1 LFPNPVD
8 RGIHACKCWPFLDC
22 QHLSSLVKFNASTI
36 IPPLTGNHFLSA
48 EKALM
53 KADEIW
59 QAALGELQLEMTRA
73 TFETWVKPTS
83 LMSYEDGR
91 FAIAVPNAYAQE
103 WMQNRLLST
112 VKRVLTGIT
121 GHSVEVKFIVWNKEE
136 IKEPVALLNGLDH
149 TSHSS
154 NGNGSAL
161 GRAPLPSG
169 LNPRYIFDTFVVGNS
184 NRLAHAAC
192 QAVAERPA
200 AQYNPLFLYGG
211 VGLGKTHLLHAIGHV
226 AVANG
231 LQVLYVSS
239 EEFTNELINAI
250 RAQNTSAFRDKYRTI
265 DVLLVDDIQF
275 IAGKESTQEEFFHTF
290 NALHGNGKQIVMT
303 SDRPP
308 KALITLEDRL
318 RSRFEWGLI
327 ADIQAPDLETRQAIL
342 RDKAESHDSTIPDS
356 VLDFIARQ
364 VQSNIREL
372 EGALNRVLA
381 YARLTGSALTPELA
395 ASALADLMARPTTV
409 TLDELVMTVA
419 DFYSISRD
427 DLLGRGRNKELVHPR
442 QVVMYLAREELQLT
456 LPQIG
461 ESLGG
466 RDHTTVIYGVEK
478 ITQSIDSD
486 DNIRREVLAIRERLY
501 NRSMVPQRA

>member
-1 LFPNPVD
+1 
-8 RGIHACKCWPFLDC
+8 
-22 QHLSSLVKFNASTI
+22 
-36 IPPLTGNHFLSA
+36 
-48 EKALM
+48 M

-83 LMSYEDGR
+83 MMSYEDGR

-103 WMQNRLLST
+103 WLQNRLQST

-121 GHSVEVKFIVWNKEE
+121 GRSIEVKFIVWNKEE
-136 IKEPVALLNGLDH
+136 KKEPVTLLNDL
-149 TSHSS
+149 TSSAPPV
-154 NGNGSAL
+154 GNGHSA
-161 GRAPLPSG
+161 GRTPLANG
-169 LNPRYIFDTFVVGNS
+169 LNPRYVFDTFVVGNS

-192 QAVAERPA
+192 QAVAEKPA
-200 AQYNPLFLYGG
+200 MQYNPLFLYGG

-226 AVANG
+226 AAAND

-327 ADIQAPDLETRQAIL
+327 ADIQAPDLETRLAIL
-342 RDKAESHDSTIPDS
+342 RDKAESHGIAIPDN

-381 YARLTGSALTPELA
+381 YARLTGSPLTPELA
-395 ASALADLMARPTTV
+395 ANALADLMARPTTV
-409 TLDELVMTVA
+409 TLDELVMTVS
-419 DFYSISRD
+419 DFYGISRD

-478 ITQSIDSD
+478 VTQAIDSD

-501 NRSMVPQRA
+501 NRSGAAQRA

>member
-1 LFPNPVD
+1 
-8 RGIHACKCWPFLDC
+8 
-22 QHLSSLVKFNASTI
+22 
-36 IPPLTGNHFLSA
+36 
-48 EKALM
+48 M

-91 FAIAVPNAYAQE
+91 FAIAVPNAYTQE
-103 WMQNRLLST
+103 WLQNRLQST

-121 GHSVEVKFIVWNKEE
+121 GRSVEVKFVVWNREE
-136 IKEPVALLNGLDH
+136 KKEPVTLLDGMEQNPH
-149 TSHSS
+149 P
-154 NGNGSAL
+154 NGNGSTNGHTSQA
-161 GRAPLPSG
+161 SG

-192 QAVAERPA
+192 QAVAEKPA

-226 AVANG
+226 AANNG
-231 LQVLYVSS
+231 LHVLYVSS

-327 ADIQAPDLETRQAIL
+327 ADIQAPDLETRLAIL
-342 RDKAESHDSTIPDS
+342 RDKAESHNMAIPDN

-381 YARLTGSALTPELA
+381 YARLTGSPLTPELA
-395 ASALADLMARPTTV
+395 ASALADLMTRPTTV
-409 TLDELVMTVA
+409 TFDELVMTVA

-461 ESLGG
+461 DSLGG
-466 RDHTTVIYGVEK
+466 RDHTTVMYGVEK
-478 ITQSIDSD
+478 VNQSIDSD
-486 DNIRREVLAIRERLY
+486 DGTRREVLAIRERLY
-501 NRSMVPQRA
+501 NRSGVSQRA

>member
-1 LFPNPVD
+1 MVQSFFIWEN
-8 RGIHACKCWPFLDC
+8 G
-22 QHLSSLVKFNASTI
+22 
-36 IPPLTGNHFLSA
+36 
-48 EKALM
+48 LM

-73 TFETWVKPTS
+73 TFDTWVKPTS
-83 LMSYEDGR
+83 LMSFEDGR

-103 WMQNRLLST
+103 WLQNRLLST

-121 GHSVEVKFIVWNKEE
+121 GRSVEVKFVVWNKDEK
-136 IKEPVALLNGLDH
+136 KEPVMLLNGMDQN
-149 TSHSS
+149 SHP
-154 NGNGSAL
+154 NGNGHTN
-161 GRAPLPSG
+161 GRTLQASG

-192 QAVAERPA
+192 QAVAEKPA

-211 VGLGKTHLLHAIGHV
+211 VGLGKTHLLHAIGHI
-226 AVANG
+226 AADKS

-342 RDKAESHDSTIPDS
+342 RDKAESHDTAIPDP

-381 YARLTGSALTPELA
+381 YARLTGSPLTPELA

-466 RDHTTVIYGVEK
+466 RDHTTVIYGVDK
-478 ITQSIDSD
+478 ITQAIDSD
-486 DNIRREVLAIRERLY
+486 DSTRREVLSIRERLY
-501 NRSMVPQRA
+501 NRSVVSQRA

>member
-1 LFPNPVD
+1 
-8 RGIHACKCWPFLDC
+8 
-22 QHLSSLVKFNASTI
+22 
-36 IPPLTGNHFLSA
+36 
-48 EKALM
+48 M

-73 TFETWVKPTS
+73 TYETWVKPTS

-121 GHSVEVKFIVWNKEE
+121 GRSVEVKFVVWSKEE
-136 IKEPVALLNGLDH
+136 KKEPVTLLNGMDQNLPP
-149 TSHSS
+149 
-154 NGNGSAL
+154 NGNGHAN
-161 GRAPLPSG
+161 GRTLPASG
-169 LNPRYIFDTFVVGNS
+169 LYPRYVFDTFVVGNS

-226 AVANG
+226 AATNA

-327 ADIQAPDLETRQAIL
+327 ADIQPPDLETRLAIL
-342 RDKAESHDSTIPDS
+342 RDKAENHGIAIPDN

-381 YARLTGSALTPELA
+381 YARLTGSPLTPELA
-395 ASALADLMARPTTV
+395 SSALADLMARPTTV

-478 ITQSIDSD
+478 ISQCLDSD
-486 DNIRREVLAIRERLY
+486 DSIRREVLAIRERLY
-501 NRSMVPQRA
+501 NRSVVSQRA

>member
-1 LFPNPVD
+1 M
-8 RGIHACKCWPFLDC
+8 R
-22 QHLSSLVKFNASTI
+22 
-36 IPPLTGNHFLSA
+36 
-48 EKALM
+48 
-53 KADEIW
+53 ADEIW

-73 TFETWVKPTS
+73 TFDTWVKPTS

-91 FAIAVPNAYAQE
+91 FAVAVPNAYAQE
-103 WMQNRLLST
+103 WLQNRLLST

-121 GHSVEVKFIVWNKEE
+121 GRSVEVKFVVWNKEE
-136 IKEPVALLNGLDH
+136 KKEPVTLLNGMNQNTPL
-149 TSHSS
+149 
-154 NGNGSAL
+154 NGNGYAA
-161 GRAPLPSG
+161 GRASQASG
-169 LNPRYIFDTFVVGNS
+169 LNPRYVFDTFVVGNS

-192 QAVAERPA
+192 QAVAEKPA

-327 ADIQAPDLETRQAIL
+327 ADIQAPDLETRLAIL
-342 RDKAESHDSTIPDS
+342 RDKAEGHGTPIPDT
-356 VLDFIARQ
+356 VLDLIARQ

-395 ASALADLMARPTTV
+395 ASALADLMVRPTTV

-427 DLLGRGRNKELVHPR
+427 ELLGRGRNKEIVHPR

-478 ITQSIDSD
+478 ITQSLDSD
-486 DNIRREVLAIRERLY
+486 DAIRREVLAIRERLY
-501 NRSMVPQRA
+501 NRSVALQRA

>member
-1 LFPNPVD
+1 
-8 RGIHACKCWPFLDC
+8 
-22 QHLSSLVKFNASTI
+22 
-36 IPPLTGNHFLSA
+36 
-48 EKALM
+48 M
-53 KADEIW
+53 KTDEIW
-59 QAALGELQLEMTRA
+59 QAALGELQMEMTRA

-83 LMSYEDGR
+83 LLSYEDGR
-91 FAIAVPNAYAQE
+91 FVIAVPNAYAQE
-103 WMQNRLLST
+103 WLQNRLLST

-121 GHSVEVKFIVWNKEE
+121 GRSVEVKFVVWNKEE
-136 IKEPVALLNGLDH
+136 KAEAVTLLNGMDRNAQP
-149 TSHSS
+149 
-154 NGNGSAL
+154 NGNGYTN
-161 GRAPLPSG
+161 GRAPTASG

-192 QAVAERPA
+192 QAVAEKPA
-200 AQYNPLFLYGG
+200 MQYNPLFLYGG
-211 VGLGKTHLLHAIGHV
+211 VGLGKTHLLHAIGHI
-226 AVANG
+226 AANNA

-290 NALHGNGKQIVMT
+290 NALHGNGKQLVMT

-327 ADIQAPDLETRQAIL
+327 ADIQAPDLETRLAIL
-342 RDKAESHDSTIPDS
+342 RDKAESHGIAIPDN

-381 YARLTGSALTPELA
+381 YARLTGSPLTPELA
-395 ASALADLMARPTTV
+395 SSALADLMARPTTV
-409 TLDELVMTVA
+409 TLDELVMTVS

-427 DLLGRGRNKELVHPR
+427 DLLGRGRNRELVHPR

-461 ESLGG
+461 DSLGG
-466 RDHTTVIYGVEK
+466 RDHTTVIYGVDK
-478 ITQSIDSD
+478 IAHAIDSD
-486 DNIRREVLAIRERLY
+486 DNIRREVLSIRERLY
-501 NRSMVPQRA
+501 NRSGMSQRA

>member
-1 LFPNPVD
+1 
-8 RGIHACKCWPFLDC
+8 
-22 QHLSSLVKFNASTI
+22 
-36 IPPLTGNHFLSA
+36 
-48 EKALM
+48 M

-73 TFETWVKPTS
+73 TFETWVKPAS

-103 WMQNRLLST
+103 WLQNRLLST

-121 GHSVEVKFIVWNKEE
+121 GRSVEVKFVVWNREE
-136 IKEPVALLNGLDH
+136 IKEPVTLLNGIDQPSRS
-149 TSHSS
+149 TGNGYANGDS
-154 NGNGSAL
+154 NGRTPQA
-161 GRAPLPSG
+161 SG
-169 LNPRYIFDTFVVGNS
+169 LNPRYVFDTFVVGNS

-192 QAVAERPA
+192 QAVAEKPA
-200 AQYNPLFLYGG
+200 MQYNPLFLYGG

-226 AVANG
+226 AAAND
-231 LQVLYVSS
+231 LHVLYVSS
-239 EEFTNELINAI
+239 EEFTNELINSI

-290 NALHGNGKQIVMT
+290 NTLHGNGKQIVMT

-327 ADIQAPDLETRQAIL
+327 ADIQAPDLETRLAIL
-342 RDKAESHDSTIPDS
+342 RDKAESHGAPIPDN

-381 YARLTGSALTPELA
+381 YARLTGSPLTPELA

-466 RDHTTVIYGVEK
+466 RDHTTVMYGVEK
-478 ITQSIDSD
+478 ITQAIDSD

-501 NRSMVPQRA
+501 NRSGMSQRA